1 MHACI
6 HLQQMI
12 HTCTCI
18 NTKGAKFI
26 VHSELLHMI
35 GNVYFCR
42 SYWSKSWPFSSDN
55 FSSLM
60 SSRRFELI
68 LRFLHLNDSEKQPQR
83 GEPGFDKLY
92 KIRPLLD
99 ILLPSFKEQYTPKQ
113 FLSIDESMIAF
124 KGRLSFLQY
133 LPKKPHKWGMK
144 AWVLAEAEN
153 GYTWGWKLYTG
164 KDGGRSETGLAHG
177 VVLDLVDDERLQGK
191 GYVVVTDNFYSSP
204 GLFRDL
210 VARGFGACGT
220 VRRDRKG
227 LPVEVTDT
235 TLRKGAVTSSV
246 DDSILTLKWKDKRDV
261 LMLSTYHNSS
271 MVTKTR
277 RSRGA
282 VGGVEDIQKPQVVED
297 YNQNMGGVDK
307 NKLVTNHFTFYM
319 YVVIHILI
327 QVIRCYSIMDFLTT
341 Q

>member
-1 MHACI
+1 MDI
-6 HLQQMI
+6 R
-12 HTCTCI
+12 
-18 NTKGAKFI
+18 GD
-26 VHSELLHMI
+26 
-35 GNVYFCR
+35 G
-42 SYWSKSWPFSSDN
+42 SYS
-55 FSSLM
+55 
-60 SSRRFELI
+60 
-68 LRFLHLNDSEKQPQR
+68 
-83 GEPGFDKLY
+83 
-92 KIRPLLD
+92 
-99 ILLPSFKEQYTPKQ
+99 
-113 FLSIDESMIAF
+113 
-124 KGRLSFLQY
+124 
-133 LPKKPHKWGMK
+133 
-144 AWVLAEAEN
+144 
-153 GYTWGWKLYTG
+153 YTG
-164 KDGGRSETGLAHG
+164 KNGGRSETGLAHG

-191 GYVVVTDNFYSSP
+191 EYVVVTDNFYSSP

-220 VRRDRKG
+220 VRRDSKG

-282 VGGVEDIQKPQVVED
+282 VGGVEDIQKPQVVEY

-307 NKLVTNHFTFYM
+307 SKLVTNHFTFYM
-319 YVVIHILI
+319 YVVIIHILM
-327 QVIRCYSIMDFLTT
+327 QVIRCYSITDFLTA